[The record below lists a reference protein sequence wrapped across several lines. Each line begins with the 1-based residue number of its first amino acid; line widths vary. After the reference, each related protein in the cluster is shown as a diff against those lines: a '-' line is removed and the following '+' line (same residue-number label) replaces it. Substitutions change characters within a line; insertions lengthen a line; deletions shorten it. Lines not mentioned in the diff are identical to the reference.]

1 MLHCSSEFSY
11 KPSVISSQIKLRI
24 DAILNRMLIRCETTY
39 TSLIANQSCASTN
52 ILTTVFMVKNM
63 RITYAEVS
71 LSFPG
76 LVPLVH
82 SSTVWI
88 HPSYLRLVI
97 NRCNSVKCEVN
108 AADDQRSRSKLCI
121 TSQHQIPMNCAYT
134 QQNE

>member
-1 MLHCSSEFSY
+1 
-11 KPSVISSQIKLRI
+11 
-24 DAILNRMLIRCETTY
+24 
-39 TSLIANQSCASTN
+39 
-52 ILTTVFMVKNM
+52 MVKNM

-97 NRCNSVKCEVN
+97 NRCNSVKSMRQMTSDPGVN
-108 AADDQRSRSKLCI
+108 SV
-121 TSQHQIPMNCAYT
+121 
-134 QQNE
+134 